1 MTSPRL
7 KPTKRCFV
15 TVGATAS
22 FISLIQNVLQPTF
35 LEALKLHNYT
45 ELRIQYGKNGK
56 KTFDDYCWLLSDELK
71 KSLEIEITGFDFN
84 KTGLKEEMLA
94 AKRIYTTSTMKGSEG
109 CVISH
114 AGEYTVQYMGG
125 QMAGNVADEQALGS
139 GSILEAMR
147 IEVPVIVV
155 PNTDLLDNHQ
165 VELAE
170 VLAEQNY
177 VVHGSLRYV
186 VAVYGRQ

>member
-1 MTSPRL
+1 MANS
-7 KPTKRCFV
+7 KPKPMKRCFV

-22 FISLIQNVLQPTF
+22 FISLIQKVLEPTF
-35 LEALKLHNYT
+35 LEALRLHNYT
-45 ELRIQYGKNGK
+45 ELRIQYGKDGK
-56 KTFDDYCWLLSDELK
+56 KTFDDYCWLLGDELK
-71 KSLEIEITGFDFN
+71 QSLGIEITGFDFN

-94 AKRIYTTSTMKGSEG
+94 AKRIYTRSTMAGLEG

-114 AGEYTVQYMGG
+114 AGQYTACYELTRCL
-125 QMAGNVADEQALGS
+125 NVLTRRSLGS

-170 VLAEQNY
+170 VLAEQSY
-177 VVHGSLRYV
+177 VVHGNLRYV
-186 VAVYGRQ
+186 FAASGP